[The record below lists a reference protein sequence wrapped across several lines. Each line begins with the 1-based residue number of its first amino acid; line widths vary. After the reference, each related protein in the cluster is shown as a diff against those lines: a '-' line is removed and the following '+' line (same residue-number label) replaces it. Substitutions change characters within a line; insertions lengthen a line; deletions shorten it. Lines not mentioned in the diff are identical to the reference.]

1 MTKIHLQSK
10 YSDIVS
16 DAGLDPRNEYEKMAE
31 RHTKALVE
39 SMKQTISETREK
51 VRKPLTDAEIYEC
64 YRAEFDIMLT
74 DSGAQNTIKKFA
86 RAIERAHGIGV
97 EDE

>member
-1 MTKIHLQSK
+1 MTKIHLQST

-16 DAGLDPRNEYEKMAE
+16 EGGLDLRNEYEKMAE

-51 VRKPLTDAEIYEC
+51 VRKPLTEEEISETC
-64 YRAEFDIMLT
+64 DTWII
-74 DSGAQNTIKKFA
+74 DSIGIEEVIFIVRRT
-86 RAIERAHGIGV
+86 ERAHGIGV

>member
-1 MTKIHLQSK
+1 MTKIHLQST

-16 DAGLDPRNEYEKMAE
+16 EGGLDPRNKYEKMAE

-51 VRKPLTDAEIYEC
+51 VRKPLTQEQIEKIY
-64 YRAEFDIMLT
+64 YSVPLT
-74 DSGAQNTIKKFA
+74 TGNFWWDFA